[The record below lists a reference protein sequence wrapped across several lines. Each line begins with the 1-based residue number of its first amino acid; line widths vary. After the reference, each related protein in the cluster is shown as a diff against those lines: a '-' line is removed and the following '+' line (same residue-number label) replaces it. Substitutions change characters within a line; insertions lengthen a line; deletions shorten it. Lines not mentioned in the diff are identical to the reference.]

1 MLENLLCF
9 ISNISGLELNTV
21 YDLSSILTKAGIVP
35 GSGYTGN
42 EVMQKLTEALGKRPG
57 NISHLKNFKKL

>member
-21 YDLSSILTKAGIVP
+21 YDLSSILTKAEIIP

-57 NISHLKNFKKL
+57 NIFTFEKL